1 MNLRNLDRFTPFV
14 AGFALGVTATLLLA
28 PEAGGNTRNHIR
40 NAARRL
46 GDGLKARA
54 REPSPRAVGVP
65 SEKMTAGIE
74 MAEGEK
80 A

>member
-14 AGFALGVTATLLLA
+14 GGLALGVTATLLLV
-28 PEAGGNTRNHIR
+28 PEASGNTRNHIR

-46 GDGLKARA
+46 GDGLKALA
-54 REPSPRAVGVP
+54 REPRPRAVGVP
-65 SEKMTAGIE
+65 CEKMTAGIE

-80 A
+80 T